1 MKNIIHERNPL
12 KLLSQREEHVML
24 AIWALKEDA
33 YLVAIKKYLANILG
47 KNWTLAAIH
56 TPLRHLED
64 LGYLESFLGE
74 ATAVRGGRAKRIYR
88 ITTSGLEVLTEYKK
102 VTETLWANFP
112 GFNLG

>member
-1 MKNIIHERNPL
+1 MGNFM

-33 YLVAIKKYLANILG
+33 YLVAIKKYLSNILG

-56 TPLRHLED
+56 TPLRRLEE
-64 LGYLESFLGE
+64 LGYLESFVGE

-88 ITTSGLEVLTEYKK
+88 ITKSGFEVLMVYRRI
-102 VTETLWANFP
+102 TETLWADFP
-112 GFNLG
+112 EFIPG

>member
-1 MKNIIHERNPL
+1 M

-33 YLVAIKKYLANILG
+33 YLVAIKKYLSNILG

-56 TPLRHLED
+56 TPLRRLEQ

-88 ITTSGLEVLTEYKK
+88 ITKSGFEVMTEYKK
-102 VTETLWANFP
+102 ITEALWANFP